1 MAPQVIYKGKSE
13 SERIRDR
20 LGNVHGKLNP
30 NSVVEIQPTRT
41 ITSVYHAAGHVP
53 ARKFDGPDE
62 VIAAIASKG
71 GIVK

>member
-1 MAPQVIYKGKSE
+1 MTYVIYKGKSE

-30 NSVVEIQPTRT
+30 NSVVETQPTRCV
-41 ITSVYHAAGHVP
+41 TSTYWNAGHIPV
-53 ARKFDGPDE
+53 RKYPGPDE
-62 VIAAIASKG
+62 VIAYVSSKG